1 MPELLRE
8 LIARLREDGGR
19 SFSNFISALTKT
31 KVIARVGRTTLGRG
45 GVYALNPKL
54 RSYVERVIACK
65 DEDIPGVT
73 AKE

>member
-1 MPELLRE
+1 MLQE

-31 KVIARVGRTTLGRG
+31 KVIVKVGRTTLGRG

-65 DEDIPGVT
+65 DEDIRGVT

>member
-1 MPELLRE
+1 MPELLQE

-31 KVIARVGRTTLGRG
+31 KVIVKVGRTTLGRG

>member
-1 MPELLRE
+1 MLQE

-31 KVIARVGRTTLGRG
+31 KVIVKVGRTTLGRG

-54 RSYVERVIACK
+54 RSYVEQVIACK
-65 DEDIPGVT
+65 DEDLPGVT